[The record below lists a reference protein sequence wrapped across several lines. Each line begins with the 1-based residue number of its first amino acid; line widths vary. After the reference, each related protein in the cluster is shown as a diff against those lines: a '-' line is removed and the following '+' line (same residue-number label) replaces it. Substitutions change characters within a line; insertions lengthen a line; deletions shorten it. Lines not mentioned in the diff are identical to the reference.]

1 LILFIILILWEIALI
16 IKEIFLG
23 EIKCFE
29 LYKLIVGVLT
39 TIDFKKDEILE
50 SLSKELGEI
59 DYVSS
64 FIDFNYTDYYNREM
78 GNNIKRFFVTFK
90 NLVDPSSLA
99 DIKIQTNGLE
109 NRFLETNQKGI
120 ESRKVNF
127 DPGIMNLSRLI
138 LASTKDN
145 AHRMPLD
152 KGIYGEITL
161 LFQKGGIQ
169 ALPWSYI
176 DYQSKEYA
184 EILFEIRNRFKED
197 LKIT

>member
-1 LILFIILILWEIALI
+1 M
-16 IKEIFLG
+16 G
-23 EIKCFE
+23 EIKCFP

-39 TIDFKKDEILE
+39 TVCFKKDEILE
-50 SLSKELGEI
+50 LLSKELGEI

-78 GNNIKRFFVTFK
+78 GDNIKRFFVSFK
-90 NLVDPSSLA
+90 ELTEPSALA
-99 DIKIQTNGLE
+99 DIKIHTNELE
-109 NRFLETNQKGI
+109 KRFLEIEQGGI

-127 DPGIMNLSRLI
+127 DPGILNLSRLI

-145 AHRMPLD
+145 AHRIPLG

-161 LFQKGGIQ
+161 LFQKKQVQ

-176 DYQSKEYA
+176 DYQSKEYT
-184 EILFEIRNRFKED
+184 EIFFKIRDIFKSNLD
-197 LKIT
+197 KIEKN